1 MHSAHISVDP
11 PGWLEWFVLL
21 QEDGARQLFGRGPD
35 HRHGIPKGD
44 LVVMRQPSLEAAVE
58 RVRLRGGQF
67 IKARTQP

>member
-1 MHSAHISVDP
+1 MQSAHISVDLQD
-11 PGWLEWFVLL
+11 GWNGSFFCKETMRGSYSGV
-21 QEDGARQLFGRGPD
+21 ARITWR
-35 HRHGIPKGD
+35 GIPKGD